1 MGSEKCVSGKPWSA
15 RSLFKDKRFWENG
28 GTRKLFRELQKL
40 DSDVPNVDEL
50 DDDCSV
56 VFWRKDRFQVLRID
70 YLDMS
75 SKKKKK
81 SAVCVCLKDRITGK
95 CVKVFTSHLASGASV
110 SDNKKRMAE
119 LFGDFKSA
127 PSIYGTSARMKAPAQ
142 KVQGLYGWFRKA
154 SSCEDGEDAACVLAF
169 DANSRPQF
177 KAKQTVWKAFKGV
190 LKDEDKESTKDD
202 DDHSKGWASVWDE
215 YFQPSGTPRK
225 QKLDVD
231 PPVTVNKMRG
241 ATSNQPRKIGAH
253 AYELI
258 DHVFYDSKR
267 VKLIQHA
274 YRPLQYPNDGIAKAA
289 LIPDLATPSDHTP
302 VVVDFSFV

>member
-1 MGSEKCVSGKPWSA
+1 
-15 RSLFKDKRFWENG
+15 
-28 GTRKLFRELQKL
+28 
-40 DSDVPNVDEL
+40 
-50 DDDCSV
+50 
-56 VFWRKDRFQVLRID
+56 
-70 YLDMS
+70 MS

-95 CVKVFTSHLASGASV
+95 CVKVFTSHLASGVSV

-202 DDHSKGWASVWDE
+202 DGHSKGWASVWDE